1 MSDSLELKHL
11 TISAPEMDRIID
23 RSDLLKRLDTFKAET
38 IADEDSSTNKLMH
51 ETFCCKKT
59 IVSMRDAATDDEVA
73 LISYY
78 VDLKGNITTRVTRFR
93 HNGTVYNLKLS

>member
-1 MSDSLELKHL
+1 MLDSSELKHL
-11 TISAPEMDRIID
+11 TISAAEMDQLID
-23 RSDLLKRLDTFKAET
+23 RSGLLKRLGACNAQT

-78 VDLKGNITTRVTRFR
+78 VDLKGNITTKITRFR
-93 HNGTVYNLKLS
+93 SDESVYNLKLY

>member
-1 MSDSLELKHL
+1 MSDSSELTHL
-11 TISAPEMDRIID
+11 TVNSKTMEVLIQT
-23 RSDLLKRLDTFKAET
+23 SDLLKRLSTCNAHT

-59 IVSMRDAATDDEVA
+59 IVSMRDAMTDDEVA

-78 VDLKGNITTRVTRFR
+78 VDLKGNITTRITRFR
-93 HNGTVYNLKLS
+93 HEKTVYNLKLF